1 MTPNDALATF
11 RTVLGYIAIAL
22 AVCAAA
28 KLFGMRPPVP
38 GSISE
43 LALVAVA
50 LKMV

>member
-1 MTPNDALATF
+1 MTPNDALATV
-11 RTVLGYIAIAL
+11 RTVLGYIALAL
-22 AVCAAA
+22 ALCAVAQ
-28 KLFGMRPPVP
+28 LIGMSLPVP